1 MSNNGKSS
9 WRSLAGSCELCGLLH
24 KETTAS
30 ANDHSPRTSS
40 AVPNRTSVTLPP
52 DQVSLRSLPR
62 GSPAPVPSRQLTP
75 VPSVTLQVSDA
86 PPPTLGHSGTPQ
98 FSSASAQQQA
108 DLRQLWDEAITK
120 VQNSADAERLA
131 EVIQAQQNTRPGD
144 PDVTLAGLMSR
155 LEIEMERVGLKG
167 KIADFM
173 GRVVPHLNRFAIV
186 GDIAVSTN
194 PNPAALPWAAVRF
207 MLLNLTA
214 GEEIRGKIIEGIVEI
229 TILEFECS
237 VYQEVHLASP
247 SSGHQTT
254 RQRLRDVIIEVF
266 VLSIRLLG
274 FALQRQRSAMKGM
287 TDAFRVEDFA
297 DYIRDL
303 AVVKVRL
310 HDAGHLCDM
319 YHSFDSRGQLR
330 ELHDLVRHDVNEG
343 AVERARLQLK
353 DLLINP
359 KDAFDHIHH
368 PENSFCLEDTRVA
381 VLQDIETW
389 SRDSKDPRICWL
401 PGLAGTGKS
410 TISRTVA
417 RDLKG
422 KSLGASFFFKKGTG
436 NRGDGRFVISVI
448 AYQLALNFPPI
459 RPHILVAAKEDPASA
474 MAPMK
479 VQWQRLIINPL
490 LNLQDNELEKPLVII
505 IDALDECEEDDRKRI
520 LQLLQMSCPAALR
533 VFITSR
539 PELDI
544 EGQFLAHQQLHQEIV
559 LHRVDIGTI
568 EKDITT
574 FLQHTV
580 EEFVLEYN
588 QRHPQKH
595 LQMDRKWPGETRFK
609 LLVQRSLP
617 LFIAAATFIRM
628 IKDRHWVK
636 SPDYKIDFIVQE
648 STTVNSQ
655 YEALYQPV
663 LGIILSGCPEEDR
676 GRVVE
681 SFVDVVGSFILLASP
696 LSVIA
701 LANLLGLDT
710 WEVIGQIDPL
720 RSVIDVPSGDGKI
733 ELFHLSFRDYLLSK
747 SAGELQV
754 DEAKGHARLAKKCI
768 DLLKAKL
775 KKNICGLGSPGTRIS
790 QVDPLI
796 VDMHLPAEI
805 QYACL
810 YWAAHLKL
818 SGTYFGDPEEDDKA
832 QIILEFLQ
840 TFFSNWMEVLCLI
853 GKVNDS
859 LIILDQLQAI
869 VDVRVVLSTL

>member
-1 MSNNGKSS
+1 MGKQQHQLTITHQDRRQWSTV
-9 WRSLAGSCELCGLLH
+9 RAEPEPKKCLR
-24 KETTAS
+24 KTS
-30 ANDHSPRTSS
+30 A
-40 AVPNRTSVTLPP
+40 ALPP
-52 DQVSLRSLPR
+52 DQISLRSLP
-62 GSPAPVPSRQLTP
+62 PANRVTVPDPRPPSRQTLAIPATP
-75 VPSVTLQVSDA
+75 EPTPDPPATPPLPSL
-86 PPPTLGHSGTPQ
+86 PNR
-98 FSSASAQQQA
+98 QQA
-108 DLRQLWDEAITK
+108 DLSQLWQEAITRVK
-120 VQNSADAERLA
+120 DSPDGEKLA
-131 EVIQAQQNTRPGD
+131 EAILSQQSINPGD
-144 PDVTLAGLMSR
+144 PQTTLASLITR
-155 LEIEMERVGLKG
+155 LENEMKRVGLKG
-167 KIADFM
+167 KIADSF
-173 GRVVPHLNRFAIV
+173 GKIVPHLSRFAIV
-186 GDIAVSTN
+186 GDIAISSN

-207 MLLNLTA
+207 ILLNLTA

-247 SSGHQTT
+247 SSSHQTT

-266 VLSIRLLG
+266 ALSIRLLG
-274 FALQRQRSAMKGM
+274 FALQRQRSVMKGM
-287 TDAFRVEDFA
+287 TDAFRIEDFA
-297 DYIRDL
+297 GYIRDL

-319 YHSFDSRGQLR
+319 YHSSDSRGQLR

-368 PENSFCLEDTRVA
+368 PENSFCLEGTRVA
-381 VLQDIETW
+381 VLQDIEAW
-389 SRDSKDPRICWL
+389 SSDSKGPRICWL

-436 NRGDGRFVISVI
+436 NRGDGRFVISII

-459 RPHILVAAKEDPASA
+459 RSHILVAAKEDPASA

-479 VQWQRLIINPL
+479 VQWQRLVINPL
-490 LNLQDNELEKPLVII
+490 LNLQDNELEKPLVIV

-520 LQLLQMSCPAALR
+520 LQLLQTSCPAALR

-544 EGQFLAHQQLHQEIV
+544 EGQFLAHQQVHQEIV
-559 LHRVDIGTI
+559 LHRVVIGTI

-580 EEFVLEYN
+580 KEFVLEYN

-595 LQMDRKWPGETRFK
+595 LQMDHKWPGETRFK
-609 LLVQRSLP
+609 QLVQRSFP

-681 SFVDVVGSFILLASP
+681 SFVHVVGSFILLASP

-701 LANLLGLDT
+701 LANLLGLNT

-754 DEAKGHARLAKKCI
+754 DEAKGHARLAKGCI

-790 QVDPLI
+790 QIDPVIL
-796 VDMHLPAEI
+796 DMYLPAEI

-818 SGTYFGDPEEDDKA
+818 SEACFGDPEEDDEA
-832 QIILEFLQ
+832 QTILEFLQ

-869 VDVRVVLSTL
+869 VDVRIVLSTV